1 MFLWLYAIGVWLAF
15 ALLVA
20 LARVIGNNRS
30 GRKQPPKSM
39 GQKLNETEFL
49 ERSMHHW

>member
-1 MFLWLYAIGVWLAF
+1 MLNWLFAIGVWLLL

-20 LARVIGNNRS
+20 LGRVLGNDRR
-30 GRKQPPKSM
+30 GYKPPPKSM